1 MFRQLRLNAEEEIQ
15 VAWLGLFYEGR
26 NAVEFGPGRG
36 YDHPLGGGARFGHL
50 DAAVFPIR
58 RFQ

>member
-36 YDHPLGGGARFGHL
+36 YDHPL
-50 DAAVFPIR
+50 AAVPGLVTSMLPSFPC